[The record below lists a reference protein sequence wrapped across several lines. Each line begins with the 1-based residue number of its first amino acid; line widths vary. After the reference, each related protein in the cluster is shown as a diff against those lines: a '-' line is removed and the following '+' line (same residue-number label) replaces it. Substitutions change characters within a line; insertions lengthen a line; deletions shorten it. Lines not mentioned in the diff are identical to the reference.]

1 MAVDVAGGS
10 AAAGEVSRAVDCFHC
25 GLPVPAGGRWRVV
38 VESVAQPMC
47 CAGCA
52 AVAQTIV
59 DNGLVSYYRQRSALP
74 ALDQTVPQ
82 ALRDLAVYDHDRAS
96 ADDAGAAGLQETALI
111 LEGISCAACV
121 WLIEQRVLRLPG
133 VAGIAVNFTSL
144 RARLRWDPRQTR
156 LSTILAAIS
165 EVGYRAYPYE
175 RERAEQLR
183 RRERNLAL
191 WRLFIAGF
199 GMMQVMMYL
208 IPVYLAAGDMTADV
222 EQLMRLASLIL
233 TAPVVLFSAAPFF
246 AGAWRDLR
254 NGRPGMDVPVALG
267 IGAAFAA
274 SLLATWRGSG
284 AVYFDSVTMFVFLLL
299 AARYFEMMART
310 RSQAMQEQLALRAPL
325 FAERLTRWPA
335 ASAEKVAAQALRE
348 GDFVRIGVGATVP
361 ADGVLVEGDGEL
373 DEALLTGEAR
383 PQLRRPGD
391 CLTGGSYNLGNP
403 LVMRVTGVGA
413 ATRLAVILRLAERAA
428 AGRPRL
434 ALAADRVARQFVV
447 ALLAIA
453 AGVAAAWWLIDPS
466 QALTVTVAV
475 LVVSCPCALSL
486 ATPAALGAAGDSLH
500 RAGVLVTR
508 GDAIEGLATATDIVF
523 DKTGTLTTGRMQ
535 LRGVL
540 VQGAHQPATAL
551 AWAAALETGSNHPV
565 ALALRASAA
574 TAGLP
579 AVAAAVHVG
588 GAGVEGGIDGAR
600 VRIGSAAFVGAL
612 TQRALPAAWPPPAA
626 EACVVYLGDAS
637 GWIARIELA
646 DSLRASARELVARI
660 TAAGLRVH
668 LLSGDRAAS
677 VAQVARALGIEAVR
691 AEASA
696 ADKCEYVRQLQRR
709 GGAVVMVGDGVNDA
723 AGLSAAQVSVAMG
736 GGAEIA
742 SGNSDVVLLGGRI
755 ESLGTALDASRRA
768 LRVIRQNLAWAFGY
782 NALAVPLAAC
792 GAVTPLLAG
801 IGMAASSAL
810 VIANALR
817 LLRLDPR
824 TTAFATGRAV
834 GVLE

>member
-1 MAVDVAGGS
+1 MAAEVAGGG
-10 AAAGEVSRAVDCFHC
+10 AAAGAASRPAGCFHC
-25 GLPVPAGGRWRVV
+25 GLPVPAGSAWRVV
-38 VESVAQPMC
+38 VEAVEQPMC

-59 DNGLVSYYRQRSALP
+59 DHGLVSYYRQRSALP
-74 ALDQTVPQ
+74 PRDQAVPQ
-82 ALRDLAVYDHDRAS
+82 AVRDLVVYDTEHA
-96 ADDAGAAGLQETALI
+96 ADDSGALREATLI

-121 WLIEQRVLRLPG
+121 WLIEQRIQRLPG
-133 VAGIAVNFTSL
+133 VASLSVNFTSL
-144 RARLRWDPRQTR
+144 RARVRWNPQQTR
-156 LSTILAAIS
+156 LSTILAAIA
-165 EVGYRAYPYE
+165 EIGYHAFPYE
-175 RERAEQLR
+175 RDRAEQSR

-191 WRLFIAGF
+191 WRLFVAGF

-233 TAPVVLFSAAPFF
+233 TTPVVLFSAAPFF
-246 AGAWRDLR
+246 AGAWRDVR

-284 AVYFDSVTMFVFLLL
+284 PVYFDSVTMFVFLLL
-299 AARYFEMMART
+299 AARYFEMMARS
-310 RSQAMQEQLALRAPL
+310 RSLAMQEQLALRAPL
-325 FAERLTRWPA
+325 FAERLTAWPA
-335 ASAEKVAAQALRE
+335 AAAEKVAAQALRE

-361 ADGVLVEGDGEL
+361 ADGVLVEGHGEL

-383 PQLRRPGD
+383 PQLRRPGEG
-391 CLTGGSYNLGNP
+391 LTGGSFNLGNP

-413 ATRLAVILRLAERAA
+413 ATRLAAILRLAERAA
-428 AGRPRL
+428 ACRPRL
-434 ALAADRVARQFVV
+434 ALVADRVARQFVI

-453 AGVAAAWWLIDPS
+453 AAVAAAWWMIDPA

-535 LRGVL
+535 LREVL
-540 VQGAHQPATAL
+540 AAGAHDRARVLAL
-551 AWAAALETGSNHPV
+551 AAALETGSSHPV
-565 ALALRASAA
+565 ATALKEAA
-574 TAGLP
+574 GPALLPVIEAPCHVAGSGIEGSLN
-579 AVAAAVHVG
+579 
-588 GAGVEGGIDGAR
+588 GVR
-600 VRIGSAAFVGAL
+600 VRIGTEAFVGAL
-612 TQRALPAAWPPPAA
+612 TQQALPVAWPP
-626 EACVVYLGDAS
+626 ACEQSSVVYLGDAG
-637 GWIARIELA
+637 GWIGRIELA
-646 DSLRASARELVARI
+646 DSLRAAAKDLVARI
-660 TAAGLRVH
+660 RQAGLRVH

-677 VAQVARALGIEAVR
+677 VAHVSRALGIEAVR
-691 AEASA
+691 AGASP
-696 ADKCEYVRQLQRR
+696 ADKCEYVRQLQRS
-709 GGAVVMVGDGVNDA
+709 GATVVMVGDGINDA
-723 AGLSAAQVSVAMG
+723 AGLGAAQVSVAMG

-755 ESLGTALDASRRA
+755 ESLGMALDASRRA

-782 NALAVPLAAC
+782 NTLAVPLAAC
-792 GAVTPLLAG
+792 GWVTPLLAG

-817 LLRLDPR
+817 LLRLEQTTYWSAAR
-824 TTAFATGRAV
+824 TAP
-834 GVLE
+834 VLE